1 MIITQTPLRVS
12 FAGGGTDLKSFY
24 SRGMGC
30 VVSSAIDKYIYVIV
44 KERFDSK
51 IYINYS
57 QKEVVDR
64 VEEINHDLVREA
76 MIMTGIRDGIE
87 ITTLADIPSEGTGL
101 GSSSSVTVGLLNAFY
116 SIRGV
121 LKTREELARE
131 ACQIEID
138 RIAKPIGKQ
147 DQYIAAYGGLRMFSF
162 LQDDSVE
169 TEEIDID
176 TDVIRKLSARLMLFF
191 SHQTRKAE
199 NILEEQKRRTS
210 QIMEPLSNIVKLAES
225 AKTALYQG
233 EYRQIGEILD
243 AGWRLKRSLVDT
255 ISNGEIDEMYLRAI
269 RAGARGGKIC
279 GAGGGGFLFLYCEP
293 EHQEKV
299 REELREYKELPVSLA
314 KDGTKVIF
322 NIRQ

>member
-1 MIITQTPLRVS
+1 
-12 FAGGGTDLKSFY
+12 
-24 SRGMGC
+24 MGC

-44 KERFDSK
+44 KERFDRK

-57 QKEVVDR
+57 KKEIVDR

-76 MIMTGIRDGIE
+76 MLMTGIREGIE
-87 ITTLADIPSEGTGL
+87 VTTLADIPSEGTGL

-116 SIRGV
+116 SIQRV

-147 DQYIAAYGGLRMFSF
+147 DQYIAAYGGLRMFRF
-162 LQDDSVE
+162 LQDESVE
-169 TEEIDID
+169 TEEIE
-176 TDVIRKLSARLMLFF
+176 TDADVERKLSERLMLFF

-199 NILEEQKRRTS
+199 NILEEQRRKTS
-210 QIMEPLSNIVKLAES
+210 QIMEPLSNMVKLAES
-225 AKTALYQG
+225 AKTALYEG
-233 EYRQIGEILD
+233 EYQRIGEILD
-243 AGWRLKRSLVDT
+243 AGWRLKRSLVDS

-279 GAGGGGFLFLYCEP
+279 GAGGGGFLFLYCEL